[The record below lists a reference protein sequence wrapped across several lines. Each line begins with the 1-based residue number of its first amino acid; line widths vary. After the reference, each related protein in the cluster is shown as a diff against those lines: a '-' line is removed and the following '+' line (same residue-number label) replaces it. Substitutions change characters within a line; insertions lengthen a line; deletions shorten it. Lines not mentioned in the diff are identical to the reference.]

1 MPKKTYKKR
10 PDGRYAL
17 YRDGK
22 VFYGLT
28 IAEAE
33 EKRRLYDLEK
43 AQGLDNEK
51 RGLRV
56 SQYAERWLPVY
67 RGEACEK
74 SYRLYAN
81 ILDVF
86 VEFTRDARMRDVRKT
101 DVVAFYNTLSGYSQT
116 HIDKHVHT
124 IHGMFATARDDGVI
138 IKDPTR
144 DAKAPKGTD
153 GKYAHRPLEDWE
165 RDLVHRMLDVEYRAR
180 NQLRHGHPFAPAA
193 IVMLY
198 QGLRKEEVLALNIDR
213 DIDFENNLLYV
224 REAMSYSTTHRGKIE
239 QTKTE
244 KGTRCMPLFKPVR
257 DVLQG
262 MHGLLVKP
270 VNAEQMTDSAFQSI
284 WKSYKHQMG
293 VLHNNGLRP
302 RWDENGEF
310 DPITIR
316 THDFRHSFCTMIC
329 EAGVDIKTAMIWMGH
344 SDEKMIRQIYEHV
357 TQKRLR
363 LAEQNTAKMIDKI
376 IANSH
381 NDSQKAIE
389 APEHIE
395 I

>member
-1 MPKKTYKKR
+1 MPKKNYSKR
-10 PDGRYAL
+10 ADGRYAV
-17 YRDGK
+17 YRDRK
-22 VFYGLT
+22 PFYGAT

-33 EKRRLYDLEK
+33 AKRRQYDLEK
-43 AQGLDNEK
+43 MQGLDHEK
-51 RGLRV
+51 SGMLV

-67 RGEACEK
+67 RGESCEK
-74 SYRLYAN
+74 SYRMYAN
-81 ILDVF
+81 VLDSF
-86 VEFTRDARMRDVRKT
+86 IEFTHDAHMRDIRKT
-101 DVVAFYNTLSGYSQT
+101 DIVSFYNTLSGYSQT
-116 HIDKHVHT
+116 HINKYVHT
-124 IHGMFATARDDGVI
+124 IHGMFAAAREDGVI
-138 IKDPTR
+138 MKDPTR
-144 DAKAPKGTD
+144 DAKAPKGTE
-153 GKYAHRPLEDWE
+153 GKCAHRPLEDWE

-198 QGLRKEEVLALNIDR
+198 QGLRREEVLALNIDR
-213 DIDFENNLLYV
+213 DVDFENNLLYV
-224 REAMSYSTTHRGKIE
+224 REAMSYTTTHRGRIE
-239 QTKTE
+239 KTKTE

-262 MHGLLVKP
+262 RHGLLVKP
-270 VNAEQMTDSAFQSI
+270 VMADQMTDSAFQSV
-284 WKSYKHQMG
+284 WKSYKYQMG

-310 DPITIR
+310 EPITIR

-344 SDEKMIRQIYEHV
+344 SDEKMIRRIYDHV

-363 LAEQNTAKMIDKI
+363 LAEQNTAKMIDEI
-376 IANSH
+376 ISNSQ
-381 NDSQKAIE
+381 NNSQLALNE
-389 APEHIE
+389 PETIE